1 MTGTFAALPPVGL
14 DPADVDRLF
23 TALGRDEARYVGGWV
38 RDTLLGAA
46 PQDVDLATVH
56 LPETVVARL
65 AAGGVACWTTP
76 SGLAHGTVTAM
87 LGDHPVEIT
96 TLRRDLATDGRH
108 AQVAFTDDWHADAAR
123 RDFTINALSA
133 EPGDGRVHD
142 YHDGLPDLA
151 AGRVRFIGDP
161 LVRIAEDHLRIL
173 RFFRFHARF
182 GRGPADAEALAAC
195 SARANDLM
203 ALSRERIASEL
214 LKLLALPDPVATI
227 ALMIDGGLFVPVLPE
242 ITRATLPALAALI
255 AAEAAAEIDPDPVRR
270 LAALL
275 PVDPRI
281 AEGIAQR
288 LKLSRAQ
295 VLRLRLAATR
305 DGPESPAALAYRIR
319 PEPAIDR
326 LLLTGG
332 DAASLKDW
340 VRPVLGIGGGDL
352 IAMGLPPGPLV
363 AATLHRIEKLWSDA
377 GFPPDQVRPIAR
389 AAVEEA
395 LGRT

>member
-1 MTGTFAALPPVGL
+1 MTGTFATLPPVGL
-14 DPADVDRLF
+14 DPADIDRLF
-23 TALGRDEARYVGGWV
+23 AALGQDAARYVGGWV

-56 LPETVVARL
+56 MPKTVVARL
-65 AAGGVACWTTP
+65 EAGGVAYWTTP

-87 LGDHPVEIT
+87 LGDYPVEIT
-96 TLRRDLATDGRH
+96 TLRRDLASDGRH

-133 EPGDGRVHD
+133 DPGDGRVHD

-182 GRGPADAEALAAC
+182 GRGPADATALAAC

-214 LKLLALPDPVATI
+214 LKLLALPDPVPTI
-227 ALMIDGGLFVPVLPE
+227 ALMIDGGLFVPVLPD

-255 AAEAAAEIDPDPVRR
+255 AAEAKAGIDPDPLRR

-288 LKLSRAQ
+288 LKLSKAQ

-305 DGPESPAALAYRIR
+305 DAPESPAALAYRIR

-340 VRPVLGIGGGDL
+340 VRPILGISGGDL

-363 AATLHRIEKLWSDA
+363 AATLHRIEKRWSDA
-377 GFPPDQVRPIAR
+377 GFQPDQVQPIAR

-395 LGRT
+395 LKR